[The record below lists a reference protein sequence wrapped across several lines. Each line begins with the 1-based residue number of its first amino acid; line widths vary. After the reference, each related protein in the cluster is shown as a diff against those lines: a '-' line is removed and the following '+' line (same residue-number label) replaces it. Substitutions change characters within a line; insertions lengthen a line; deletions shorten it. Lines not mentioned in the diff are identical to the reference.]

1 MKYIILGH
9 LSPEW
14 IGRPR
19 ERVQSVKAKAAELDI
34 TIDGIYYTQGQY
46 DFVALIRATDPY
58 VALAF
63 TIWYAKQGYGRM
75 ATMPAFDEASMDSA
89 VEKI

>member
-19 ERVQSVKAKAAELDI
+19 KGVQSVKAKAAELDI
-34 TIDGIYYTQGQY
+34 TIDGIYDTQG
-46 DFVALIRATDPY
+46 
-58 VALAF
+58 
-63 TIWYAKQGYGRM
+63 
-75 ATMPAFDEASMDSA
+75 
-89 VEKI
+89 